1 MPRSCDVAA
10 GGGRHTRF
18 FAEPRPHGHGDR
30 SRRQRAR
37 RLEPNVEIV
46 QADLEDGSPW
56 PLPGRTFGAVVVTNY
71 LHRPLFPALLG
82 ALMPGGVL
90 LYETF
95 MEGNERFGR
104 PSQPEF
110 LLKDG
115 ELLELVRGRL
125 SVVAYEARMISE
137 PKMAM
142 VQRIAAAQALATPP
156 PSQRRA
162 CAAPARRTFRSCVSD
177 GTILRA
183 SAILAAST
191 SAMTKPAFP
200 PPASASTSPHGA
212 TAIEWP

>member
-1 MPRSCDVAA
+1 VQWTGLVPADATVLDVAA

-18 FAEPRPHGHGDR
+18 FFDRGHKVTAIDR
-30 SRRQRAR
+30 DVSALAAQ
-37 RLEPNVEIV
+37 PTVEIV

-71 LHRPLFPALLG
+71 LHRPLFPALLD
-82 ALMPGGVL
+82 ALSPGGVL

-115 ELLELVRGRL
+115 ELLELARGRF

-142 VQRIAAAQALATPP
+142 IQRIAA
-156 PSQRRA
+156 RK
-162 CAAPARRTFRSCVSD
+162 F
-177 GTILRA
+177 
-183 SAILAAST
+183 
-191 SAMTKPAFP
+191 
-200 PPASASTSPHGA
+200 
-212 TAIEWP
+212 